1 MSERLDLLKAQL
13 QGKEDSE
20 KVWWDEAM
28 NGSVVRLR
36 VKLMYGKMGNTY
48 GIVILMEGE
57 IDG

>member
-28 NGSVVRLR
+28 NGSVDRWRL
-36 VKLMYGKMGNTY
+36 KLKYRKMGNTY
-48 GIVILMEGE
+48 GIIILMEGQ

>member
-28 NGSVVRLR
+28 NGSVDRLR